1 MLQGKHREGVAAL
14 QLYFCSEKEMNFM
27 KKEKKYI
34 APNECSGRRWLGVLL
49 VSGLFTMVLS
59 LPLSLLVLNRTGT
72 FLGVDYQQISNL
84 LSFVALF
91 WGLVIAIKVVGKTSL
106 KDFVLGAGGKLNKK
120 ECLTVLVL
128 SVGAFIVNLL
138 TDLDHLHL
146 RGVSLGTFA
155 VGFLISLTLIWMQT
169 TWEELIFR
177 GIVLR
182 WVSKNDIGFNKKSIL
197 AAVISSVLFALAHAT
212 NVEVTSLSGL
222 ERVAMV
228 CVYAVPGMVW
238 FLMDLYFGNLMP
250 GIIMHFVNNFLLTV
264 LVSEEVATISM
275 PTLFVTTAS
284 YSAYAR
290 LLGAFVTKL
299 PFAAYIL
306 WDIWKK
312 KKAAAAN

>member
-1 MLQGKHREGVAAL
+1 MDMTGAAAL
-14 QLYFCSEKEMNFM
+14 QLHFCSEKEMKIM
-27 KKEKKYI
+27 KTKEKKYI
-34 APNECSGRRWLGVLL
+34 APNECSFLRWLGVLL
-49 VSGLFTMVLS
+49 ASALFGVVLS
-59 LPLSLLVLNRTGT
+59 VPLALPVINRTGT
-72 FLGVDYQQISNL
+72 FLGVDYQQISHL

-106 KDFVLGAGGKLNKK
+106 KDFVLGVGGKFNKK
-120 ECLTVLVL
+120 ECLTVLAL
-128 SVGAFIVNLL
+128 SMGAFIVNLL
-138 TDLDHLHL
+138 TELGHIHL
-146 RGVSLGTFA
+146 RDVSFGTFA
-155 VGFLISLTLIWMQT
+155 AGFLISLALIWMQT

-197 AAVISSVLFALAHAT
+197 AAVISSALFALAHAT
-212 NVEVTSLSGL
+212 NVEVTSRSGL
-222 ERVAMV
+222 DQIAMV
-228 CVYAVPGMVW
+228 CVYAIPGMAF

-290 LLGAFVTKL
+290 LLGVLVTKL
-299 PFAAYIL
+299 PFVAYIL